1 MKCETAYWLPKWRFC
16 SCHLRGCLDSLL
28 AQLFFPWSKL
38 WLVFEWF
45 AEKSFRLDG
54 METIKGE
61 YWFLTFTSKNCV
73 IFLCRTR
80 QVSREEKTLKSFLDM
95 SPDKWVEASYEVC
108 WILNVDTQ
116 KMDDVLYWIN
126 RYPLQG
132 NATDFPNAYP
142 LAGDLSDGKRYPT
155 FEQ

>member
-1 MKCETAYWLPKWRFC
+1 
-16 SCHLRGCLDSLL
+16 
-28 AQLFFPWSKL
+28 
-38 WLVFEWF
+38 
-45 AEKSFRLDG
+45 

-61 YWFLTFTSKNCV
+61 YWFLTFTSKSCV

-116 KMDDVLYWIN
+116 KMDDVIYWIN
-126 RYPLQG
+126 HYPLQG